1 MKYINIKRYKF
12 YTILKNINFKR
23 YNFLKVFKYIDRKR
37 LNFKKFNKYVD
48 IRGLNFKKVYKYLD
62 IGKYDFY
69 KIKIKINLK
78 NYENYF
84 IYFLGAMMFS
94 GFIYIAI
101 PLFYNY
107 DKSKIETFICKNR
120 NIKCF
125 IEGKIN
131 YSFFPTP
138 RIEIKNLIIKDNSKN
153 KNPLV
158 ETKNVTIKLFI
169 KNLSFKEK
177 QKFKNIELDNFK
189 ININLKN
196 FSEYKNIFFKTN
208 DFIPITF
215 KKGEMVFFNENDNV
229 ATIKKANLSI
239 KKNFE
244 KIVLK
249 GNFLN
254 DDIYFNFEKQIND
267 AKPSTNIIFKM
278 SNFNILLKSNFY
290 NFNKEKNSI
299 SGNIL
304 IKKDKNRLT
313 GLFDYYDN
321 KITIT
326 KSNIKNI
333 FLTGDLEGKIELL
346 PYFDFNLDLDLK
358 SINFTKLYT
367 HFLALDDSKQKKLFK
382 INKKINGR
390 LNLSSEKIYSSYNLV
405 KSFESR
411 IKFNNGNILLEQFL
425 FNLGKLGAAD
435 ILGTISN
442 DKKFT
447 NLKYE
452 SNVFVDNEKKFL
464 SKFGIYNKKN
474 ISSNFFI
481 SGNFDLS
488 NIKNSFYEISHS
500 EELPNEDVNYIEKEF
515 NDLLL
520 KDGYNNLF
528 RFPKFVEFIKS
539 ITSDIN

>member
-12 YTILKNINFKR
+12 STILKDINFKR
-23 YNFLKVFKYIDRKR
+23 YNFSKVSKYIDFKR
-37 LNFKKFNKYVD
+37 VNFRKFNKYVD
-48 IRGLNFKKVYKYLD
+48 IKGINFKKAYKYLD
-62 IGKYDFY
+62 IRKYNFH
-69 KIKIKINLK
+69 KINLK
-78 NYENYF
+78 GYEKYF
-84 IYFLGAMMFS
+84 LYFLGAIIFL
-94 GFIYIAI
+94 GFVYILV

-107 DKSKIETFICKNR
+107 DKSKIEAFICKNQ

-125 IEGKIN
+125 IKGKIN

-138 RIEIKNLIIKDNSKN
+138 RIEIKNLIIKYNLKSK
-153 KNPLV
+153 KPLV
-158 ETKNVTIKLFI
+158 ETKNATIKLII
-169 KNLSFKEK
+169 KNLIFKEK
-177 QKFKNIELDNFK
+177 QKFKNIELNNFK
-189 ININLKN
+189 INVNLKKL
-196 FSEYKNIFFKTN
+196 SEYQNVFFKN
-208 DFIPITF
+208 SDFIPITF
-215 KKGEMVFFNENDNV
+215 KKGEMTFFNKNDYV

-239 KKNFE
+239 KEDFQE
-244 KIVLK
+244 IVLK
-249 GNFLN
+249 GNFLK
-254 DDIYFNFEKQIND
+254 DQMYFNLERQIND

-278 SNFNILLKSNFY
+278 SNFNLLLKSNFY
-290 NFNKEKNSI
+290 NFHKGENSI
-299 SGNIL
+299 AGNIL
-304 IKKDKNRLT
+304 IKKDKHRLT
-313 GLFDYYDN
+313 GLFDYYDK

-326 KSNIKNI
+326 KSNIKNV
-333 FLTGDLEGKIELL
+333 FLNGDLDGKIEFF

-358 SINFTKLYT
+358 SINFTKLYSY
-367 HFLALDDSKQKKLFK
+367 FLSLDNDKQKKIFK

-425 FNLGKLGAAD
+425 LNLGKLGAAD

-464 SKFGIYNKKN
+464 SKFGVYNKKN

-488 NIKNSFYEISHS
+488 NIKNSFYEISH
-500 EELPNEDVNYIEKEF
+500 EKKLPDQDVNYIEKEF
-515 NDLLL
+515 NEFLL
-520 KDGYNNLF
+520 KDGYKNLF